1 MSAVDVLIHSKHYCQ
16 QHYAT
21 SMLVLF
27 WNLSLTKIVAGV
39 SVLFR
44 FMLKKLAV
52 NNNNHNTTLC

>member
-27 WNLSLTKIVAGV
+27 WNLSLTKVVAGV
-39 SVLFR
+39 SVLCR
-44 FMLKKLAV
+44 FMLK
-52 NNNNHNTTLC
+52 N